1 MPTTFVNI
9 IFDEILEK
17 LANIING
24 EFNIPVYYDEHKGN
38 QSFLLVPESDE
49 LITNVSSGMQRQYN
63 IIINYELKSGGKY
76 TKNTIKQVS
85 NVMERLKRLV
95 YNEKIQSTGAE
106 WFDAQI
112 SSVTYDIDEDDQTLI
127 KGVANFN
134 CQNMEII

>member
-1 MPTTFVNI
+1 MLT
-9 IFDEILEK
+9 
-17 LANIING
+17 
-24 EFNIPVYYDEHKGN
+24 
-38 QSFLLVPESDE
+38 PESDD
-49 LITNVSSGMQRQYN
+49 LVTNVSSGMQRQYN

-112 SSVTYDIDEDDQTLI
+112 TSVTYEIDEDDKTLI

>member
-1 MPTTFVNI
+1 MPITFVNI

-17 LANIING
+17 LSSIINN

-38 QSFLLVPESDE
+38 QSFLLIPDSDE
-49 LITNVSSGMQRQYN
+49 IVTNISGGMQRQYN
-63 IIINYELKSGGKY
+63 ITIDYELKSGGSY

-85 NVMERLKRLV
+85 NIMERLKRLV

-112 SSVTYDIDEDDQTLI
+112 TSVEYERDEDDQTLI
-127 KGVANFN
+127 KGKAIFN

>member
-1 MPTTFVNI
+1 MPITFVNI

-17 LANIING
+17 LSSIINN

-38 QSFLLVPESDE
+38 QSFLLIPNSDE
-49 LITNVSSGMQRQYN
+49 IVTNISGGMQRQYN
-63 IIINYELKSGGKY
+63 VTINYELKSGGSY

-85 NVMERLKRLV
+85 NIMERLKRLV

-112 SSVTYDIDEDDQTLI
+112 TSVEYERDEDDQTLI
-127 KGVANFN
+127 KGIANFN

>member
-1 MPTTFVNI
+1 MPISFINI

-17 LANIING
+17 LSSIINN

-38 QSFLLVPESDE
+38 QSFLLIPNSDE
-49 LITNVSSGMQRQYN
+49 IVTNISGGMQRQYN
-63 IIINYELKSGGKY
+63 ITIDYELKSGGSY

-85 NVMERLKRLV
+85 NIMERLKRLV

-112 SSVTYDIDEDDQTLI
+112 TSVEYERDEDDQTLI
-127 KGVANFN
+127 KGKAIFN

>member
-1 MPTTFVNI
+1 MPISFINI

-17 LANIING
+17 LSSIINN

-38 QSFLLVPESDE
+38 QSFLLIPDSDE
-49 LITNVSSGMQRQYN
+49 IVTNISGGMQRQYN
-63 IIINYELKSGGKY
+63 ITIDYELKSGGSY

-85 NVMERLKRLV
+85 NIMERLKRLV

-112 SSVTYDIDEDDQTLI
+112 TSVEYERDEDDQTLI
-127 KGVANFN
+127 KGKAIFN